1 MKWTV
6 YAIRHKDSKVGKD
19 LFVGH
24 FVYNNRQLG
33 KTLKIVLWSHKQIAE
48 ERGTKNVSGFKLHR
62 RMIETG
68 PENWKI
74 VVLGGSRSSDAV
86 RELEREAH
94 KILNADL
101 NEWIRAR

>member
-24 FVYNNRQLG
+24 FACDSSILR
-33 KTLKIVLWSHKQIAE
+33 KTLKEVLRIHKQKAE
-48 ERGTKNVSGFKLHR
+48 ERGRKNVAGFKLHR
-62 RMIETG
+62 RMIEIG

-74 VVLGGSRSSDAV
+74 VVLGSAMSGYGV
-86 RELEREAH
+86 RELEREAR